1 MVITALMLYLY
12 HFTGGAAFALK
23 VPTVL
28 NLFCVQ
34 GLAALRF
41 QRGLALYAGGLAVGL
56 YLIVILVVVQAPDTV
71 FGSPIEHTQSASI
84 SPLYLLYNLIYLFV
98 FSLLIYFLVVNVR
111 RLVVLRVKETQAAMQ
126 AKERALV
133 AAGVAHEIKNPLGG
147 IYGAAQLLKEEGKG
161 NSRFIEI
168 ILKDSVRLNEVV
180 QQFLRF
186 SRPFLPQMSAFDLVR
201 SVREFVQGENTV
213 QGPGELVLKTEESN
227 LQVFADPEGL
237 RQILLNLTQNARRY
251 HPAGKPVMVR
261 VRSEG
266 EVALIE
272 VEDEGEGVL
281 DEHRSKLFEPF
292 FTTAVKGTGLGLA
305 ISRKV
310 SREMGGNLYY
320 EPKDSGS
327 RFVVVLKTPDT
338 YTAEDDEYDPE
349 G

>member
-1 MVITALMLYLY
+1 MRKPFLRSALRFLRHHPAERRRDLWFQEEARAERLSNFIRLIYIFVWLVSTSAHAPGNNFWSNLANLGAGSVWFAYAVGLQFYLGYRPYRREIKYVSTSVDMVITALMLYLY

-161 NSRFIEI
+161 NSRF
-168 ILKDSVRLNEVV
+168 
-180 QQFLRF
+180 
-186 SRPFLPQMSAFDLVR
+186 M
-201 SVREFVQGENTV
+201 
-213 QGPGELVLKTEESN
+213 
-227 LQVFADPEGL
+227 
-237 RQILLNLTQNARRY
+237 
-251 HPAGKPVMVR
+251 
-261 VRSEG
+261 
-266 EVALIE
+266 VAL
-272 VEDEGEGVL
+272 
-281 DEHRSKLFEPF
+281 
-292 FTTAVKGTGLGLA
+292 
-305 ISRKV
+305 
-310 SREMGGNLYY
+310 
-320 EPKDSGS
+320 
-327 RFVVVLKTPDT
+327 
-338 YTAEDDEYDPE
+338 
-349 G
+349 